1 MPEFMPGRELA
12 RLYYV
17 EAVAPILETHYPGR
31 AHSAGLLGSGSEVLG
46 FDDPMSS
53 DHNWGPRLAIFLSTE
68 DCVRVADELRATL
81 ANELPFDFCG
91 YATHFEEVPGDPGS
105 LIPVVTDRHP
115 IQHQVQ
121 ITTLPAFLQRT
132 IGTELEQ
139 EPALWDWLLIP
150 EQKLRSLAEGVVFR
164 DDLDLLLPM
173 QRKLAYYPHD
183 VWLYLLS
190 AQWQRIGQEEPFV
203 GRAGFV
209 GDEVGSAVIAA
220 RLVRDLMRLGMLMEK
235 QYAPYPKWFGT
246 AFARL
251 DCAQRLTPVFER
263 TLAATDWVERA
274 QALGAACEIMA
285 GMHNELGITEPAPAS
300 VSRFHSRPFMVIQGE
315 QIARSIWAA
324 IEDEAV
330 KSLPFG
336 VGKVDQYVDSTDI
349 LSHISRCRALG
360 AVYGA

>member
-1 MPEFMPGRELA
+1 MPGRELA

-17 EAVAPILETHYPGR
+17 EAVAPILETYHPGLE
-31 AHSAGLLGSGSEVLG
+31 HSAGLLDSGSEVLG
-46 FDDPMSS
+46 FDDPMSA
-53 DHNWGPRLAIFLSTE
+53 DHNWGPRLGIFLGVE
-68 DCVRVADELRATL
+68 DCARVADKLWATL

-91 YATHFEEVPGDPGS
+91 YPTHFEEAPGDPGS
-105 LIPVVTDRHP
+105 LVPVAAGRHP
-115 IQHQVQ
+115 IRHQVQ
-121 ITTLPAFLQRT
+121 ITTLPAFLRRT

-139 EPALWDWLLIP
+139 EPTLWDWLLIP
-150 EQKLRSLAEGVVFR
+150 EQKLRTLAEGAVFC

-203 GRAGFV
+203 GRAGLV
-209 GDEVGSAVIAA
+209 GDEAGSAVIAA
-220 RLVRDLMRLGMLMEK
+220 RLVRDLMRLALLMEK

-251 DCAQRLTPVFER
+251 SCAGRLTPVFER
-263 TLAATDWVERA
+263 SLAATDWEERA
-274 QALGAACEIMA
+274 QALSAACETMA
-285 GMHNELGITEPAPAS
+285 GMHNDLGITKPVPAS
-300 VSRFHSRPFMVIQGE
+300 LSRFHSRPFMVIQGDS
-315 QIARSIWAA
+315 IARSIWAA

-336 VGKVDQYVDSTDI
+336 VGKVDQYLDSTDI
-349 LSHISRCRALG
+349 LSHISRSRALD
-360 AVYGA
+360 AVYEV